1 MFFRKSISR
10 IFVSLLITFCATLQG
25 AQLANAQ
32 TDAPD
37 QQESLLPQITEATI
51 RGEMAL
57 ISTDADLP
65 TTEKTQIVGVY
76 EGALKSLETS
86 VADKAKAEFYRKTA
100 EDAAGQIDILD
111 LLINE
116 SRQKMETLTGEL
128 PQDYNE
134 LSLMELEQELSTK
147 LSAVI
152 VTDNTIQQMAL
163 DGKALEGRP
172 DAVRNEISETQI
184 KLAELTDAF
193 TKLNVKDAS
202 PLMRANYTRDLV
214 VIYSLQDR
222 KFMLEQELASLPA
235 QQQILSRRITAAG
248 IQNQHDKKI
257 IQALQNAVEAARS
270 SSVELRLE
278 NAQREVNSLKDA
290 HPLVQNYAR
299 ENVKYLEDLLKI
311 SKFEEGLPALEA
323 QIRIQS
329 EQVSVDRKVSDQII
343 GTGRVNRN
351 YGEHL
356 RKLRRKQPRIA
367 EIESQIKARDIEF
380 EEALFQSITNEEA
393 LDLFNAA
400 PLSIEREKLVF
411 DGKSEASQPLSADD
425 ELSMRSLHEARRAT
439 LSDLASYASLK
450 AGKLKEVNALQSKLL
465 SDVKALCA
473 LLDGR
478 LLWLPSTEPIGLKWP
493 GSVVKGFAKTFTPT
507 NIGAAG
513 QALLQGLRS
522 SFVLFLS
529 LAAAFIYV
537 ARILRARL
545 KPVMESMP
553 GRVGRVQKDSF
564 ILTPTAI
571 LDGVLYALPWA
582 LIPFSAGL
590 LLLGADNA
598 SSFVYSIVRTLF
610 VLSGVVF
617 ILSILRAWNHKNALF
632 DIHFRVDK
640 ELRGRIV
647 KHIPWL
653 LATQIVSLF
662 IMGLSQNLLDYDA
675 GVPAFGVLGF
685 LIGSISIAVFSIKL
699 AWSRS
704 QVMKMYAGGAE
715 GIYLRNEKWFFALAI
730 LFPVVT
736 SIVAAFG
743 YYETAR
749 LLMTRFFISFCILI
763 AAYVIHGFLR
773 RTVVIAQRRLA
784 LDQARARRDQALKV
798 RLEKVAAE
806 ERGEI
811 PVPKLDYE
819 SIDIE
824 TINRQSSQLVNIMV
838 FIVTAFSL
846 WAVWSSLFP
855 ALSIFNEVNLWGYD
869 KMEMTS
875 ALGPDGEM
883 VKKFVRVPITLWNL
897 IQALGIGMITWLA
910 ARNLP
915 GFLEIFVLKRLN
927 MAQSSRFA
935 IVTVLGYFIFMVG
948 VLIAFDKLGTQWS
961 QLQWIVAAFS
971 VGIGFGLQA
980 IFANFI
986 SGLIILFERP
996 VRIGDYISIG
1006 DIDGTVTRIQI
1017 RATTLLDLD
1026 NKEILIPNQDL
1037 ISQRV
1042 TNWTLSNSVTRMII
1056 NVGIAYGSDTALAH
1070 KTLLETIKANPNVLG
1085 QPEPSVLFLGFGDS
1099 SLDFE
1104 IRVFL
1109 RDFVQRFVVSHEIHM
1124 AADAALREVGIEIAF
1139 PQLDLHVKNQ
1149 EIEVPKRPAK
1159 VNKTSKTLKA
1169 KSKPK
1174 QAPKSA

>member
-1 MFFRKSISR
+1 M
-10 IFVSLLITFCATLQG
+10 
-25 AQLANAQ
+25 
-32 TDAPD
+32 
-37 QQESLLPQITEATI
+37 
-51 RGEMAL
+51 
-57 ISTDADLP
+57 
-65 TTEKTQIVGVY
+65 
-76 EGALKSLETS
+76 
-86 VADKAKAEFYRKTA
+86 
-100 EDAAGQIDILD
+100 
-111 LLINE
+111 
-116 SRQKMETLTGEL
+116 
-128 PQDYNE
+128 
-134 LSLMELEQELSTK
+134 
-147 LSAVI
+147 
-152 VTDNTIQQMAL
+152 
-163 DGKALEGRP
+163 
-172 DAVRNEISETQI
+172 
-184 KLAELTDAF
+184 
-193 TKLNVKDAS
+193 
-202 PLMRANYTRDLV
+202 
-214 VIYSLQDR
+214 
-222 KFMLEQELASLPA
+222 
-235 QQQILSRRITAAG
+235 
-248 IQNQHDKKI
+248 
-257 IQALQNAVEAARS
+257 QNAVEAARS
-270 SSVELRLE
+270 SSVELRLD
-278 NAQREVNSLKDA
+278 NAKRTLISVAAA

-299 ENVKYLEDLLKI
+299 ENVAYLEELLKI
-311 SKFEEGLPALEA
+311 SKFEEDLPGLEA
-323 QIRIQS
+323 QIRTQS

-367 EIESQIKARDIEF
+367 QIESQIKARDIEF
-380 EEALFQSITNEEA
+380 EDALFQSIIREEA
-393 LDLFNAA
+393 LDLFNAS
-400 PLSIEREKLVF
+400 PLSLETEKAVF
-411 DGKSEASQPLSADD
+411 DSKSNVKGEITRPLTADD
-425 ELSMRSLHEARRAT
+425 EVSMRSLHETRRAT
-439 LSDLASYASLK
+439 LSDLASYSALK
-450 AGKLKEVNALQSKLL
+450 AGKLEEVNALQSKLL

-493 GSVVKGFAKTFTPT
+493 GHAVQGFAKTFAPT

-513 QALLQGLRS
+513 QSLLQGFRS
-522 SFVLFLS
+522 SYALFLL
-529 LAAAFIYV
+529 LAAVLIY
-537 ARILRARL
+537 ALRLLRARL
-545 KPVMESMP
+545 KPVMSSMP

-564 ILTPTAI
+564 VLTPTAI
-571 LDGVLYALPWA
+571 LDGILYALPWA
-582 LIPFSAGL
+582 LVPFSVGL
-590 LLLGADNA
+590 LLLG
-598 SSFVYSIVRTLF
+598 SGVVSGFVYSIVRTLF
-610 VLSGVVF
+610 ILSGVVLV
-617 ILSILRAWNHKNALF
+617 LSTLRAWNHKTALF

-653 LATQIVSLF
+653 LATQIISLF
-662 IMGLSQNLLDYDA
+662 IMGLSRDLADYNE

-685 LIGSISIAVFSIKL
+685 LIGSIGIAVFAIKL

-704 QVMKMYAGGAE
+704 RVMKMYATGAE

-763 AAYVIHGFLR
+763 AAYVIHGLLR

-784 LDQARARRDQALKV
+784 LDQARARRDQALQV

-838 FIVTAFSL
+838 FIITAFAL

-855 ALSIFNEVNLWGYD
+855 ALSIFNEVTLWGYD

-875 ALGPDGEM
+875 ALGPDGALIQKL
-883 VKKFVRVPITLWNL
+883 VQVPITLWNL
-897 IQALGIGMITWLA
+897 IQALGIGLITWLA

-927 MAQSSRFA
+927 MTQSSRFA

-1042 TNWTLSNSVTRMII
+1042 TNWTLSNGVTRMIVK
-1056 NVGIAYGSDTALAH
+1056 VGIAYGSDTALAH
-1070 KTLLETIKANPNVLG
+1070 KTLLETVRTNPNVLG
-1085 QPEPSVLFLGFGDS
+1085 KPEPSVLFLGFGDS

-1124 AADAALREVGIEIAF
+1124 AVDEALRGVGIEIAF
-1139 PQLDLHVKNQ
+1139 PQLDLHVKNPDMAA
-1149 EIEVPKRPAK
+1149 VTAPVKTAKKRK
-1159 VNKTSKTLKA
+1159 
-1169 KSKPK
+1169 KPK
-1174 QAPKSA
+1174 PKSA